1 MAESSRPSFESYYE
15 SYKFIGK
22 PVIDPPVADASH
34 RERTYYRSIWISDFH
49 LGTARC
55 KAESLLDFLRS
66 HCADNLFLVGDV
78 IDGWN
83 VGPAW
88 CWDAAQTA
96 VVEELWGWRRRGAR
110 MIFIPGNHDEHN
122 SDMIRTLFGE
132 VEFREDLVHRTA
144 EGRRMLIT
152 HGHQFDG
159 SPQVGRWIAEMGGSV
174 AYSAMLRLNLWYNRA
189 SAGGESRQRAAKAR
203 LKRQIK
209 SAVHYLID
217 FRDEAVTRAA
227 LGRKVDGVI
236 CGHTHHPDHRMIGP
250 LLYIN
255 DGDWVQ
261 SRTALVE
268 EADGALKLLRWEKTP
283 TENQNE
289 VDA

>member
-1 MAESSRPSFESYYE
+1 
-15 SYKFIGK
+15 
-22 PVIDPPVADASH
+22 
-34 RERTYYRSIWISDFH
+34 
-49 LGTARC
+49 
-55 KAESLLDFLRS
+55 
-66 HCADNLFLVGDV
+66 
-78 IDGWN
+78 
-83 VGPAW
+83 
-88 CWDAAQTA
+88 
-96 VVEELWGWRRRGAR
+96 
-110 MIFIPGNHDEHN
+110 
-122 SDMIRTLFGE
+122 
-132 VEFREDLVHRTA
+132 
-144 EGRRMLIT
+144 
-152 HGHQFDG
+152 
-159 SPQVGRWIAEMGGSV
+159 
-174 AYSAMLRLNLWYNRA
+174 MLRLNLWYNRA

-203 LKRQIK
+203 IKRQIK